1 MGSAYP
7 TIATDALAR
16 FQTCLLNTSH
26 PPPRISPLVH
36 PIIAAAARQG
46 RDRLQ
51 GKEAT
56 FVTGTDE
63 HGEKIELTRKQVTF
77 VTGTDEHGEKIAL
90 AAAKNGRTPQQ
101 HCDAVAEEY
110 KQLWSKLHIAY
121 DRFIRRTSPRHEPA
135 LDIAYDRFIRTTSP
149 RHEAV
154 VRQFYDRVKARGDVY
169 RAQYEGRYCIA
180 CEEYKD
186 EKELG
191 DGTTCPTHLTSCEH
205 RSKASFSPTP
215 SYPLSPSFPPLI
227 PRDANTPPYQDEKE
241 LVEGTTCPMHLT
253 PCEHRSEDNLFFAL
267 PLPSFSAC
275 TCSQLISHQ
284 DEEELD
290 EKELVEGTTCPTHL
304 TPCEHRSED
313 NLFFAL
319 SSHQHDLE
327 KIFQERPDF
336 VQPSFRKNEVLAWVA
351 EGARDFSIS
360 RAAVTWGI
368 PVPDVPEQTIYVWFD
383 ALLGAGVA
391 WGIPVPDAS
400 VQTIYVSFD
409 ALLGYI
415 SGLLEEG
422 DEPSLDTAQLLR
434 RLKSLDMA
442 QPQPCH
448 ASSLPHPPP
457 LLRVYISALLEEGD
471 EPSLDTAVSR
481 GWPASVHIIGK
492 DILRFHAVYWPAM
505 LMSAGLPTPTTVFGH
520 GFLTKASHAIATH
533 TTPHHTLDGHKMGK
547 SVGNTIDPDELVTT
561 FGADADGHKM
571 GKSLGNTIDPVEL
584 VTTFGAD
591 AVRYFFLR
599 EIEFGSDG
607 DFSKERFVN
616 IVNANLANT
625 IGNLVNRTLGLLKK
639 NCSSTLSI
647 DSAALPLDHPLRT
660 TTAASM
666 ATAAACYAAL
676 DFSGACEAIL
686 APAAAGNGFLEERAP
701 WSKFKKGGADAEEA
715 AADLAAVLKMAHCVL
730 VLPVSADL
738 VAVLGGW
745 LADLVAVLE
754 MAR

>member
-1 MGSAYP
+1 MRVSSPLFRALVSPHSPFASAINASAPFLRTSAPFFRPSAPFLRPSAASVVSAFHGIPPARAAANLAIAAATPCAASAATPATMISSSSRAALSPSLNRSSFPSIHHHESSSKPPAAASRLSSPFTPPLRTPHYLSSSTHYRPIALSSRLGGIWSTARLVPRRARAARCSTTGGEEQGGARERFVVTTPLYYVNAAPHMGSAYP
-7 TIATDALAR
+7 TIAADALAR
-16 FQTCLLNTSH
+16 FQ
-26 PPPRISPLVH
+26 
-36 PIIAAAARQG
+36 
-46 RDRLQ
+46 RLQ
-51 GKEAT
+51 G
-56 FVTGTDE
+56 
-63 HGEKIELTRKQVTF
+63 KQVTF

-110 KQLWSKLHIAY
+110 KQLWSK
-121 DRFIRRTSPRHEPA
+121 

-180 CEEYKD
+180 CEEYK
-186 EKELG
+186 
-191 DGTTCPTHLTSCEH
+191 
-205 RSKASFSPTP
+205 
-215 SYPLSPSFPPLI
+215 
-227 PRDANTPPYQDEKE
+227 
-241 LVEGTTCPMHLT
+241 
-253 PCEHRSEDNLFFAL
+253 
-267 PLPSFSAC
+267 
-275 TCSQLISHQ
+275 
-284 DEEELD
+284 D

-383 ALLGAGVA
+383 ALLG
-391 WGIPVPDAS
+391 
-400 VQTIYVSFD
+400 
-409 ALLGYI
+409 
-415 SGLLEEG
+415 
-422 DEPSLDTAQLLR
+422 
-434 RLKSLDMA
+434 
-442 QPQPCH
+442 
-448 ASSLPHPPP
+448 
-457 LLRVYISALLEEGD
+457 YISALLEEGD

-520 GFLTKASHAIATH
+520 GFLTK
-533 TTPHHTLDGHKMGK
+533 
-547 SVGNTIDPDELVTT
+547 
-561 FGADADGHKM
+561 DGHKM

-715 AADLAAVLKMAHCVL
+715 AADL
-730 VLPVSADL
+730 
-738 VAVLGGW
+738 
-745 LADLVAVLE
+745 VAVLE
-754 MAR
+754 TARCVAVALSPITPTLSRNIYMQLGFTAEQFSAMQW

>member
-1 MGSAYP
+1 MRVSSPFLRALASPHSPFASAI
-7 TIATDALAR
+7 IASAPALRPPAPFFRPSAPFLRPSAAPAVSAFHGIPPARAAASLAIAAATPATMISLQEEKIALAR
-16 FQTCLLNTSH
+16 AHANFGWVILPPFHPLLTAA
-26 PPPRISPLVH
+26 PPEM
-36 PIIAAAARQG
+36 QG
-46 RDRLQ
+46 RDIRNGHRLARGGDCSEPLALHTLTHSPSLPPHPNTPFPLQRLQ
-51 GKEAT
+51 GKE
-56 FVTGTDE
+56 
-63 HGEKIELTRKQVTF
+63 VTF

-90 AAAKNGRTPQQ
+90 AAAKNGRTPQE
-101 HCDAVAEEY
+101 HCDAVAAEY
-110 KQLWSKLHIAY
+110 KQLWSK
-121 DRFIRRTSPRHEPA
+121 

-186 EKELG
+186 EKELV
-191 DGTTCPTHLTSCEH
+191 D
-205 RSKASFSPTP
+205 
-215 SYPLSPSFPPLI
+215 
-227 PRDANTPPYQDEKE
+227 
-241 LVEGTTCPMHLT
+241 
-253 PCEHRSEDNLFFAL
+253 
-267 PLPSFSAC
+267 
-275 TCSQLISHQ
+275 
-284 DEEELD
+284 
-290 EKELVEGTTCPTHL
+290 GTTCPTHL

-327 KIFQERPDF
+327 KIFQDRPDF

-360 RAAVTWGI
+360 RAAVAWGI

-383 ALLGAGVA
+383 ALLG
-391 WGIPVPDAS
+391 
-400 VQTIYVSFD
+400 
-409 ALLGYI
+409 
-415 SGLLEEG
+415 
-422 DEPSLDTAQLLR
+422 
-434 RLKSLDMA
+434 
-442 QPQPCH
+442 
-448 ASSLPHPPP
+448 
-457 LLRVYISALLEEGD
+457 YISALLEEGD

-520 GFLTKASHAIATH
+520 GFLTK
-533 TTPHHTLDGHKMGK
+533 
-547 SVGNTIDPDELVTT
+547 
-561 FGADADGHKM
+561 DGHKM
-571 GKSLGNTIDPVEL
+571 GKSLGNTIDPDEL

-639 NCSSTLSI
+639 NCNSTLSI

-660 TTAASM
+660 TTATSM
-666 ATAAACYAAL
+666 ETAAACYVAL

-701 WSKFKKGGADAEEA
+701 WSRFKRGGAEAEEA
-715 AADLAAVLKMAHCVL
+715 AT
-730 VLPVSADL
+730 
-738 VAVLGGW
+738 
-745 LADLVAVLE
+745 DLVAVLE
-754 MAR
+754 TARCVAVALSPITPTLARSIYTQLGFTAEQFSAIQWADTHWGGLNAGQQTAEPAPVFARIEQEEEGCELMWWNVHWSLWVE